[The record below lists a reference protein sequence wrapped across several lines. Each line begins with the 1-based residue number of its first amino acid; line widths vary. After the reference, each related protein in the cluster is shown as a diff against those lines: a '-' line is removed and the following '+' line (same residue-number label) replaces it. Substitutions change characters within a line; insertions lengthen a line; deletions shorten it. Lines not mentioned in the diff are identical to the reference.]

1 MEIVFVV
8 CHACDGTIAL
18 ENEKRKYLKIFIPLF
33 LRRCIHRQSSCLSI
47 SSNFIWY
54 TTYVCD
60 FFSSSSPSCFA
71 FFFFLWRS
79 IFLRCQPVI
88 VYGFTLRFPPSV
100 SRILHRTYVHHHC
113 LRSHFYTRNRWHGVL
128 TVVCGVAIVAMPNII
143 THIFRTHFMCTKY
156 GSACDRAHWLNIIMY
171 YIIKC
176 REFYDIFIYIYENRT
191 S

>member
-8 CHACDGTIAL
+8 CHACDGTIAR

-71 FFFFLWRS
+71 FFFLAFHFSALSAGNCVWIYFEISAECLSYPSSHVRAPPLFAITFLHSKSMAWGVDGGMWS
-79 IFLRCQPVI
+79 S
-88 VYGFTLRFPPSV
+88 Y
-100 SRILHRTYVHHHC
+100 SRD
-113 LRSHFYTRNRWHGVL
+113 
-128 TVVCGVAIVAMPNII
+128 A
-143 THIFRTHFMCTKY
+143 
-156 GSACDRAHWLNIIMY
+156 
-171 YIIKC
+171 
-176 REFYDIFIYIYENRT
+176 
-191 S
+191 